1 RLMSSPLKI
10 AVFISGTGSN
20 LGSIIRN
27 QSKYNY
33 QVVLVVSNKESAKGL
48 DFAREP
54 NIPFYTF
61 QWNKEDKELWHLQEQ
76 ISLQQCELIV
86 LAGFMKILPEPFTKA
101 YKNKIINIHPSLLPK
116 YPGLHTHQ
124 RALDN
129 GDEFHGATVHYVNEE
144 LDAGQRISQTI
155 IETKGCNDADSLATR
170 LLVRE
175 HSLFPYTI
183 GLIAANRVTWQNDE
197 LYLDGEKLTEPV
209 IFNE

>member
-1 RLMSSPLKI
+1 
-10 AVFISGTGSN
+10 
-20 LGSIIRN
+20 
-27 QSKYNY
+27 
-33 QVVLVVSNKESAKGL
+33 
-48 DFAREP
+48 
-54 NIPFYTF
+54 
-61 QWNKEDKELWHLQEQ
+61 
-76 ISLQQCELIV
+76 
-86 LAGFMKILPEPFTKA
+86 MKILPEPFTKA

>member
-1 RLMSSPLKI
+1 MSSPLKI

-86 LAGFMKILPEPFTKA
+86 LAGFMKILPEAFTKA

>member
-1 RLMSSPLKI
+1 M
-10 AVFISGTGSN
+10 
-20 LGSIIRN
+20 
-27 QSKYNY
+27 
-33 QVVLVVSNKESAKGL
+33 
-48 DFAREP
+48 
-54 NIPFYTF
+54 
-61 QWNKEDKELWHLQEQ
+61 
-76 ISLQQCELIV
+76 
-86 LAGFMKILPEPFTKA
+86 
-101 YKNKIINIHPSLLPK
+101 
-116 YPGLHTHQ
+116 HTHQ

>member
-1 RLMSSPLKI
+1 MSSPLKI

-76 ISLQQCELIV
+76 ISQQQCELIV
-86 LAGFMKILPEPFTKA
+86 LAGFMKILPEAFTKA

>member
-1 RLMSSPLKI
+1 MSSPLKI

>member
-1 RLMSSPLKI
+1 MSSPLKI

-48 DFAREP
+48 EFARES

-61 QWNKEDKELWHLQEQ
+61 QWNKEDKELKHLQEQ
-76 ISLQQCELIV
+76 ISQQQCELIV

>member
-1 RLMSSPLKI
+1 KI

>member
-1 RLMSSPLKI
+1 MSSPLKI

-48 DFAREP
+48 DFAHES

-61 QWNKEDKELWHLQEQ
+61 QWDKEDKELQHLQEQ
-76 ISLQQCELIV
+76 ISQQQCELIV
-86 LAGFMKILPEPFTKA
+86 LAGFMKILPEAFTKA